1 MGKFKRVP
9 VDVAVS
15 DLTPLNISCRTTKC
29 ESGLHCFSKYMKKAE
44 KQFGKKGVCYVCG
57 DASIDWSRIHKQD
70 VSDSKFIFES
80 LNKELI
86 RKIFS
91 IIEIEKAALDSA
103 KLKNFEELKDY
114 AKEVLKKRIGKYNA
128 YIDGRQTPMGKD
140 DIVNYA
146 QHATGTCCR
155 QCLHAWYN
163 IPKQLELTKIQLEF
177 CTDLVMFYI
186 EERLSNLPVE
196 KFVEK

>member
-15 DLTPLNISCRTTKC
+15 ELTPLNISCRTTKC
-29 ESGLHCFSKYMKKAE
+29 SDGLHCFSKYMKKAE
-44 KQFGKKGVCYVCG
+44 KTFGKRGVCYECG
-57 DASIDWSRIHKQD
+57 DESIDWSRMHKKD

-91 IIEIEKAALDSA
+91 IIEIEKEALDSA
-103 KLKNFEELKDY
+103 KLKNFEELKY
-114 AKEVLKKRIGKYNA
+114 HAKEVLKKRIGKYNS

-163 IPKQLELTKIQLEF
+163 IPKQHELTEIQLEF
-177 CTDLVMFYI
+177 CVELVMFYVKD
-186 EERLSNLPVE
+186 RLSIV
-196 KFVEK
+196 KK